1 MKEEEKETIIT
12 GLTKKAR
19 ERIGHQM
26 SEDKLGAEFILNW

>member
-19 ERIGHQM
+19 ERCHQM
-26 SEDKLGAEFILNW
+26 SEDKLCAEFILNW

>member
-19 ERIGHQM
+19 ERCHQM
-26 SEDKLGAEFILNW
+26 SEDKLCDEFFLNW